1 LAAGA
6 SSAANTSATIPSGAA
21 LGTRYVCAIADDLG
35 VVAESNEGNNT
46 GFDSLTIVQPDLS
59 VIAFSAPANASPG
72 SSITVA
78 NTVHNGGTGAAGA
91 FRMGLYLSS
100 DATCTTGDT
109 LLGSRAVGGLGVGIS
124 SAANTSV
131 TIPAATA
138 LGAYFVCGIADDLA
152 QVPESSETNNTNFSA
167 LSVVSAT
174 PIITLKV
181 NGLHPSPP
189 VVPVAGP
196 TLLTVDVSPTTYT
209 AAVDWYWAIIYN
221 GTTLWVTSTGVST
234 TPAPWFHAPP
244 MTLTNVTLLNLNL
257 PPATSMT
264 NVMFMLNGP
273 TTVSF
278 DFITATRP

>member
-1 LAAGA
+1 M
-6 SSAANTSATIPSGAA
+6 
-21 LGTRYVCAIADDLG
+21 
-35 VVAESNEGNNT
+35 VAESNEGNNT
-46 GFDSLTIVQPDLS
+46 GFDSLTIVQPDLR

-78 NTVHNGGTGAAGA
+78 NTVRNDGTGAAGA
-91 FRMGLYLSS
+91 FRMGLYLSTDS
-100 DATCTTGDT
+100 TCTTGDT
-109 LLGSRAVGGLGVGIS
+109 LLGSRAVAGLGVGIS

-131 TIPAATA
+131 TIPAATT

-167 LSVVSAT
+167 LSVISAT

-221 GTTLWVTSTGVST
+221 GKIGRAHV
-234 TPAPWFHAPP
+234 
-244 MTLTNVTLLNLNL
+244 
-257 PPATSMT
+257 
-264 NVMFMLNGP
+264 
-273 TTVSF
+273 
-278 DFITATRP
+278 